1 MGGTTRPCR
10 GTSPGVPRVP
20 FITRR
25 GCRVGGPSRRPN
37 AALDSYN
44 EPELTGALRLTYP
57 LARANRIEQFSWVL
71 ETQAQPLYQ
80 ARLFKLKSVF
90 KH

>member
-1 MGGTTRPCR
+1 MGGTTRPCM
-10 GTSPGVPRVP
+10 GTSHGVPRVP

-44 EPELTGALRLTYP
+44 KSELTGALRLTIHWQS
-57 LARANRIEQFSWVL
+57 RQNRFRI
-71 ETQAQPLYQ
+71 
-80 ARLFKLKSVF
+80 LK
-90 KH
+90 

>member
-1 MGGTTRPCR
+1 MPRPIAADQHGCLLRKLIRGLMGGTTRPRR

-44 EPELTGALRLTYP
+44 KSELTGALRLTIHWQEGKDSNP
-57 LARANRIEQFSWVL
+57 N
-71 ETQAQPLYQ
+71 
-80 ARLFKLKSVF
+80 
-90 KH
+90 